1 MKYKTLL
8 FDADGTLFDFAKCE
22 DVALR
27 ETLESFDIEATDAVV
42 ADYSAINESLWKMLE
57 CGEIE
62 KRVLFYRRFELLCE
76 KYGFLRDALEMSKK
90 YAATLAEQV
99 FLLDGAEALCE
110 RLSGVANMYIVTNG
124 IDFVQKRRYAKSGFD
139 KYFKGV
145 FISGEIGHE
154 KPAVEFFEHVA
165 NAVPDFDK
173 QSALIIGDS
182 LTADIKGGVNFGI
195 DTCWYNPKNKPAPED
210 MEITNVSLD
219 FDEVYKFIMS

>member
-57 CGEIE
+57 RGEIE

-76 KYGFLRDALEMSKK
+76 KYGFFRDALEMSKK

-110 RLSGVANMYIVTNG
+110 RLSGVADMYIVTNG

-145 FISGEIGHE
+145 FISGEIGHR
-154 KPAVEFFEHVA
+154 
-165 NAVPDFDK
+165 
-173 QSALIIGDS
+173 
-182 LTADIKGGVNFGI
+182 
-195 DTCWYNPKNKPAPED
+195 
-210 MEITNVSLD
+210 
-219 FDEVYKFIMS
+219 

>member
-22 DVALR
+22 KVALC
-27 ETLESFDIEATDAVV
+27 ETLESFEIDATDEIV
-42 ADYSAINESLWKMLE
+42 ANYTVINDSLWKMLE
-57 CGEIE
+57 RGEIE

-76 KYGFLRDALEMSKK
+76 KYGFERDALEMSKK

-99 FLLDGAEALCE
+99 FLLDGAEQLCE
-110 RLSGVANMYIVTNG
+110 KLSGVADMYIVTNG

-154 KPAVEFFEHVA
+154 KPAVEFFEHVEKA
-165 NAVPDFDK
+165 IPDFEK
-173 QSALIIGDS
+173 QSVLMIGDS
-182 LTADIKGGVNFGI
+182 LTADIKGGINFGI
-195 DTCWYNPKNKPAPED
+195 DTCWYNPKNKPAPTG
-210 MEITNVSLD
+210 MKITHTSLD
-219 FDEVYKFIMS
+219 FDDVYKFILS

>member
-27 ETLESFDIEATDAVV
+27 ETLEFFDIEATDAVV

-57 CGEIE
+57 RGEIE

-110 RLSGVANMYIVTNG
+110 RLSGVADMYIVTNG

-182 LTADIKGGVNFGI
+182 LTADIKGGINFGI

>member
-57 CGEIE
+57 RGEIE

-110 RLSGVANMYIVTNG
+110 RLSGVADMYIVTNG

>member
-57 CGEIE
+57 RGEIE

-99 FLLDGAEALCE
+99 YLLDGAEELCE
-110 RLSGVANMYIVTNG
+110 KLSGVADMYIVTNG
-124 IDFVQKRRYAKSGFD
+124 IDFVQKRRYAKSGFE

-154 KPAVEFFEHVA
+154 KPAAEFFEHVA
-165 NAVPDFDK
+165 NAVPNFDK
-173 QSALIIGDS
+173 QSALMIGDS
-182 LTADIKGGVNFGI
+182 LTADIKGGINFGI
-195 DTCWYNPKNKPAPED
+195 DTCWYNPKNKPVPED
-210 MEITNVSLD
+210 MEITNISLD

>member
-57 CGEIE
+57 RGEIE

-99 FLLDGAEALCE
+99 FLLDGA
-110 RLSGVANMYIVTNG
+110 
-124 IDFVQKRRYAKSGFD
+124 
-139 KYFKGV
+139 
-145 FISGEIGHE
+145 
-154 KPAVEFFEHVA
+154 
-165 NAVPDFDK
+165 
-173 QSALIIGDS
+173 
-182 LTADIKGGVNFGI
+182 
-195 DTCWYNPKNKPAPED
+195 
-210 MEITNVSLD
+210 
-219 FDEVYKFIMS
+219 